1 MQPPQSSLETPKETS
16 EKWSPIIS
24 PGETKSS
31 HVTAELTDFL
41 WELPDWYI
49 SCVSRSGG
57 WLDKLLHSEAEEC
70 LWRTVHR
77 EDETQRCG
85 QMPEG
90 VYEFRWEMKP
100 ISQLCNATPRK
111 HVNIRQ
117 LWKAGLS
124 FHEKH
129 ILQERVKSAT
139 HEILLSSC
147 LVTVENY

>member
-1 MQPPQSSLETPKETS
+1 MHPPQSSLETPK
-16 EKWSPIIS
+16 KQMKNDPPSPHQERPRGPMWLQSWQIS
-24 PGETKSS
+24 LGVSC
-31 HVTAELTDFL
+31 LIYF
-41 WELPDWYI
+41 
-49 SCVSRSGG
+49 CVSRSGG

-70 LWRTVHR
+70 LWWTVHR

-100 ISQLCNATPRK
+100 ISQLSSATPRK
-111 HVNIRQ
+111 HVNILQ

-129 ILQERVKSAT
+129 ILQQRVKSGT
-139 HEILLSSC
+139 LKRLLSSC